1 MLSAEDSLVLVIDI
15 QEKLVNALEK
25 DTIVSKASKIVESAR
40 ILDIP
45 VLFTEQYPKGLGQT
59 VAKLLE
65 DRRAR
70 GQEGKSLTVESGKLK
85 VESLSSHAPSPDGE
99 QICER
104 TERSESGLRKDGAY
118 CGEATNAELLEQRA
132 NSRQGW
138 DGVISTS
145 NREILQPQ
153 QFDTNL
159 STVQPFNPST
169 FEKTHFNAL
178 LEDGFLEKIKSYGKK
193 QIVIMGIET
202 HICVYQTAC
211 ALVDEGFE
219 VYAIKDACASR
230 NKYEFKQGI
239 EAMRDNGV
247 KISCVEIALFEW
259 LKGSK
264 HPKFKEIQALI
275 K

>member
-15 QEKLVNALEK
+15 QEKLVRALEK

-59 VAKLLE
+59 VEELKMPPHPNPLPTGE
-65 DRRAR
+65 GVSVNEQSEFYTDGR
-70 GQEGKSLTVESGKLK
+70 GGNN
-85 VESLSSHAPSPDGE
+85 
-99 QICER
+99 I
-104 TERSESGLRKDGAY
+104 
-118 CGEATNAELLEQRA
+118 
-132 NSRQGW
+132 
-138 DGVISTS
+138 
-145 NREILQPQ
+145 
-153 QFDTNL
+153 F
-159 STVQPFNPST
+159 
-169 FEKTHFNAL
+169 FEKTYFNAL